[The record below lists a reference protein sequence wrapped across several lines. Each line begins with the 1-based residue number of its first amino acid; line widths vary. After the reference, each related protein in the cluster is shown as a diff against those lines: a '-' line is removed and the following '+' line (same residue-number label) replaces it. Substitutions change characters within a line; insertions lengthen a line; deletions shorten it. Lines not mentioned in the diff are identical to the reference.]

1 MYRTSTTRWRE
12 ASVTR
17 LFFTAAMLAIAACS
31 HEAGGPPRTEQRG
44 VDLFHSIDL
53 RGAIDATVQ
62 AGSRPSVTLVAD
74 SDTLKAIRT
83 RVENGMLIVD
93 MEAGKQWLSDAG
105 RIEAHITLPT
115 LNALA
120 MNGAGKV
127 TITGIDSGA
136 LALALQGAGSISASG
151 KSATLNARV
160 NGAGS
165 MDVSSLVAGDA
176 SVVVNG
182 AGELKANVTGALQAT
197 VNGVGSITY
206 AGKPQKVDSQIHG
219 VGRIVSATQPGS

>member
-1 MYRTSTTRWRE
+1 MYRTFTTRWRE
-12 ASVTR
+12 GSVTR
-17 LFFTAAMLAIAACS
+17 ILVAAAMLAMAACS

-62 AGSRPSVTLVAD
+62 AGARPSVTLVA
-74 SDTLKAIRT
+74 SPETLKAIRT
-83 RVENGMLIVD
+83 RVENGMLVVD
-93 MEAGKQWLSDAG
+93 MEPGNHWLHDAEK
-105 RIEAHITLPT
+105 IEIHITLQT

-127 TITGIDSGA
+127 SITGIDSSA

-165 MDVSSLVAGDA
+165 MDVSALVAGDA

-182 AGELKANVTGALQAT
+182 AGELKANVTGSLEAT

-206 AGKPQKVDSQIHG
+206 AGKPQRVESQIHG
-219 VGRIVSATQPGS
+219 VGRIVAATQPGS